1 MRHRRIGRRLGRSS
15 PHRKALMKNLAC
27 ALFLTER
34 EDDFY
39 EGLFQADG
47 KTPIKP
53 PEFKGRIIT
62 TLQKAK
68 EARPQIERCITLA
81 KRALP
86 HIEEAEK
93 FATSAERNSEEW
105 RAWRK
110 SDKWNKWANA
120 MAPVVNARRR
130 LFAILRDKEAVQIVF
145 DVIAPKMADRDGGY
159 TRILRL
165 ARPRLGDA
173 GTRAILELVGRYDRR
188 KVSASEKPAFESE
201 E

>member
-34 EDDFY
+34 EDEFY

-47 KTPIKP
+47 KTAFKP
-53 PEFKGRIIT
+53 PEFKGRIVT

-68 EARPQIERCITLA
+68 EARPHIERCITIA

-86 HIEEAEK
+86 HIKAAEQ
-93 FATSAERNSEEW
+93 FATTADRNSEEW

-110 SDKWNKWANA
+110 SDKWSKWANA

-130 LFAILRDKEAVQIVF
+130 LFAILRDNEAVRIVF
-145 DVIAPKMADRDGGY
+145 DEVAPRMEGRNGGY
-159 TRILRL
+159 TRVLRL

-188 KVSASEKPAFESE
+188 QTESSQKPAFESDE
-201 E
+201 

>member
-1 MRHRRIGRRLGRSS
+1 
-15 PHRKALMKNLAC
+15 MKGC
-27 ALFLTER
+27 S
-34 EDDFY
+34 
-39 EGLFQADG
+39 
-47 KTPIKP
+47 KTPVKP
-53 PEFKGRIIT
+53 PQFKGRIIT

-68 EARPQIERCITLA
+68 EARPHIERCITLA

-86 HIEEAEK
+86 HLKAAEQ

-110 SDKWNKWANA
+110 SDQWNKWANA

-130 LFAILRDKEAVQIVF
+130 LFAILRDNEAVRIVF
-145 DVIAPKMADRDGGY
+145 DEVAPRMEGRNGGY

-173 GTRAILELVGRYDRR
+173 GTRAMLELVGRYDRR
-188 KVSASEKPAFESE
+188 EAGASEKPAFETE

>member
-34 EDDFY
+34 EDEFY

-47 KTPIKP
+47 KTAVKP
-53 PEFKGRIIT
+53 PQFKGRIVT

-68 EARPQIERCITLA
+68 EARPQIERCITIA

-86 HIEEAEK
+86 HLKAAEQ
-93 FATSAERNSEEW
+93 FATSADRNSEEW

-130 LFAILRDKEAVQIVF
+130 LFAILRDNEAVRIVF
-145 DVIAPKMADRDGGY
+145 DEIAPRMEDRNGGY
-159 TRILRL
+159 TRVLRL

-188 KVSASEKPAFESE
+188 QTEASQKPAFESDE
-201 E
+201 

>member
-1 MRHRRIGRRLGRSS
+1 
-15 PHRKALMKNLAC
+15 MKNLAC

-34 EDDFY
+34 EDEFY

-47 KTPIKP
+47 KTAVKP
-53 PEFKGRIIT
+53 PEFKGRIVT

-68 EARPQIERCITLA
+68 EARPHIERCITIA

-86 HIEEAEK
+86 HIKAAEQ
-93 FATSAERNSEEW
+93 FATTADRNSEEW

-110 SDKWNKWANA
+110 SDKWSKWANA

-130 LFAILRDKEAVQIVF
+130 LFAILRDNEAVRIVF
-145 DVIAPKMADRDGGY
+145 DEVAPRMEGRNGGY
-159 TRILRL
+159 TRVLRL

-188 KVSASEKPAFESE
+188 QTESSQKPAFESDE
-201 E
+201 